1 MSKGISDVQI
11 EEAFRNIDGS
21 DINNNFVGAFPSN
34 HMNKFIDHKLI
45 ISEKKGKKPFIRANT
60 DHSSKRGTHWWS
72 ILNIVPKSNIFF
84 LILLDL
90 MG

>member
-34 HMNKFIDHKLI
+34 HMNKFSNHKLM
-45 ISEKKGKKPFIRANT
+45 ISEKREISVY
-60 DHSSKRGTHWWS
+60 HSKYR
-72 ILNIVPKSNIFF
+72 
-84 LILLDL
+84 
-90 MG
+90 